1 MSDKIKVRIDRDEC
15 IMCGACQATCPEF
28 FEENPDDYL
37 SQVVAE
43 YRVDDDPGAGEAPAD
58 LKDCVQ
64 EAAEDCPVQ
73 IIHVEE

>member
-1 MSDKIKVRIDRDEC
+1 MNDKIKVRIERDEC
-15 IMCGACQATCPEF
+15 IMCGACRATCPEF

-37 SQVVAE
+37 SQIVAE
-43 YRVDDDPGAGEAPAD
+43 YRVDDDPSTGQAPVD
-58 LKDCVQ
+58 LKDCVK